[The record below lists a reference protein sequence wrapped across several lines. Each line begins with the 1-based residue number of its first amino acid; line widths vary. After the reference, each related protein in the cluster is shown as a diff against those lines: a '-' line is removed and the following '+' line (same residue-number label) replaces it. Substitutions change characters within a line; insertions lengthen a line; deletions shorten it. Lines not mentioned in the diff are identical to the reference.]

1 MRDMKERSRAPS
13 RIEIEN
19 TVHAFTASDRLHSLK
34 EVIYSFLEQLV
45 GWMEEEVSSP
55 VAER

>member
-1 MRDMKERSRAPS
+1 MQERSRALS

-19 TVHAFTASDRLHSLK
+19 KVHAFTASDRLHPLK
-34 EVIYSFLEQLV
+34 EVIYSFLEQAV

-55 VAER
+55 IAER